1 MTDAATFAT
10 EKPNRRQDMPNKKRL
25 NQIPLAMVSFG
36 KLCFMMQ
43 HRANFKKIIIISH
56 LFDVKIHFNA

>member
-10 EKPNRRQDMPNKKRL
+10 EKPNRRQYTPNKKRL
-25 NQIPLAMVSFG
+25 NQIPLAMVSLG

-43 HRANFKKIIIISH
+43 HRANFKKIIII
-56 LFDVKIHFNA
+56 